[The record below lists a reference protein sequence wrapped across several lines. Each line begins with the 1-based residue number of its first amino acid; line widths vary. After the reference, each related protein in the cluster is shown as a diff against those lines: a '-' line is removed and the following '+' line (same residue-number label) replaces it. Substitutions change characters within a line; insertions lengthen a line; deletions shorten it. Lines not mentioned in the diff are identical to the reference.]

1 MPNSIITEQSLMD
14 ILNASLK
21 YLNLQNHIWINNQ
34 LICKIGYL
42 APNIEVDFFLCLCL
56 YYKLF
61 LKELNLHGLEIDD
74 QILVELGKSCQ

>member
-1 MPNSIITEQSLMD
+1 MD

-42 APNIEVDFFLCLCL
+42 APNIEVDFFFFFN
-56 YYKLF
+56 YEIF
-61 LKELNLHGLEIDD
+61 LKELNLHGLEIND

>member
-42 APNIEVDFFLCLCL
+42 APNIEVDFFFFFN
-56 YYKLF
+56 YEIF
-61 LKELNLHGLEIDD
+61 LKELNLHGLEIND